1 MMNQKKIK
9 GALVLLLITF
19 LTLGVLTACGDAGA
33 TEEPP
38 AAVQTVTGTGQG
50 YAEPVVVEV
59 TVEGDTITA
68 IEVIESGDTPG
79 LSDGAFEAIIE
90 AVLENQSVEG
100 VDVVSGATGS
110 SEGILEAI
118 ADALSKVE

>member
-19 LTLGVLTACGDAGA
+19 LTLGVLTACGDVGA
-33 TEEPP
+33 TEEP

-59 TVEGDTITA
+59 TVEGDTISA

-79 LSDGAFEAIIE
+79 LSDGAYEAIIE